1 MVTMTELDLSPQEL
15 EQTLKRFGAIQEELN
30 YQQAQKSLRD
40 LVRNVA
46 LRPQEAQALEQD
58 LSQLMALL
66 EKLEQ
71 SVVQIAAFGMVG
83 RGKSSV
89 LNALV
94 GQPVFVA
101 GPVHGVTQRPQTVH
115 WPLAAGCQE
124 ATLTAWGNA
133 QIQLIDTPGID
144 EVQGEAREA
153 MARAVAEQTDLILFV
168 VSGDI
173 SQVEYKALSQL
184 REIGKPML
192 LVFNKIDQYPEADRQ
207 LIYETIREQRVRELL
222 SPEEIVMVAA
232 HPLQTELIQT
242 STGEWQRRRF
252 RGPAQV
258 ANLRL
263 KILAILEREGKSLVA
278 LNALLG
284 ADQINTKVVQQKMR
298 LREALAN
305 QIIQRTV
312 ITKAVALALN
322 PVTALDL
329 FSGAVIDVA
338 MILSLS
344 RLYQIPMTQ
353 RAAIALLQ
361 KIGVSMGG
369 VSASE
374 VLANLGLSSLK
385 GILGLTLP
393 VTGGVTLG
401 PYLAIAISQAGVAG
415 VASYAIGAVTK
426 TYLANGA
433 AWGPDGPKTAVTQ
446 ILASLDE
453 ASVLR
458 RLRGE
463 IQAKVRL
470 ALIPQTRSPGVSQ
483 KVT

>member
-1 MVTMTELDLSPQEL
+1 MTELHFNSQDL
-15 EQTLKRFGAIQEELN
+15 EQTLQSFGAMQEELN

-40 LVRNVA
+40 LVRNLE
-46 LRPQEAQALEQD
+46 LRPREQRGLEQD
-58 LSQLMALL
+58 LAQLSNLL

-83 RGKSSV
+83 RGKSSL

-94 GQPVFVA
+94 GRPVFA
-101 GPVHGVTQRPQTVH
+101 SGPVHGVTQSPQAVH
-115 WPLAAGCQE
+115 WPLSSGCQE

-144 EVQGEAREA
+144 EVNGEAREA
-153 MARAVAEQTDLILFV
+153 IARAVAEQTDLILFV

-173 SQVEYKALSQL
+173 SQVEYQALSQL

-207 LIYETIREQRVRELL
+207 LIYETIRDQRVRQLL
-222 SPEEIVMVAA
+222 SPEEIVLVAA
-232 HPLQTELIQT
+232 HPLQTEAVQ
-242 STGEWQRRRF
+242 SRAGQWQRHQF

-263 KILAILEREGKSLVA
+263 KILNILEREGKSLVA

-284 ADQINTKVVQQKMR
+284 ADQINTKIVQQKMR

-305 QIIQRTV
+305 QIIHRTV
-312 ITKAVALALN
+312 MTKAVALALN

-338 MILSLS
+338 MILALS

-353 RAAIALLQ
+353 RAAVALLQ

-385 GILGLTLP
+385 GLLGLTVP
-393 VTGGVTLG
+393 VTAGVTLG
-401 PYLAIAISQAGVAG
+401 PYLAIAVSQASVAG
-415 VASYAIGAVTK
+415 VASYAIGQVTK
-426 TYLANGA
+426 TYLANGS
-433 AWGPDGPKTAVTQ
+433 AWGPEGPKTAVTQ

-463 IQAKVRL
+463 LREKLRL
-470 ALIPQTRSPGVSQ
+470 ALTPQTGSPGFP
-483 KVT
+483 

>member
-1 MVTMTELDLSPQEL
+1 MTELHLNPQEL
-15 EQTLKRFGAIQEELN
+15 EQTLQSFGAMQEELN

-40 LVRNVA
+40 LVRNLE
-46 LRPQEAQALEQD
+46 LRPQEQQGLEQD
-58 LSQLMALL
+58 LAQLSNLL

-71 SVVQIAAFGMVG
+71 AVVQIAAFGMVG

-89 LNALV
+89 LNALM
-94 GQPVFVA
+94 GRPVFAA
-101 GPVHGVTQRPQTVH
+101 GPVHGVTQSPQTVH
-115 WPLAAGCQE
+115 WPLSAGCQE
-124 ATLTAWGNA
+124 ATLAAWGNA

-144 EVQGEAREA
+144 EVNGEAREA
-153 MARAVAEQTDLILFV
+153 IARAVAEQTDLILFV

-173 SQVEYKALSQL
+173 SQVEYQALSQL

-192 LVFNKIDQYPEADRQ
+192 LVFNKIDQYPAADRQ
-207 LIYETIREQRVRELL
+207 LIYETIRDQRVRELL

-232 HPLQTELIQT
+232 HPLQTEAIQT
-242 STGEWQRRRF
+242 STGQWQRRQC

-258 ANLRL
+258 VDLRL
-263 KILAILEREGKSLVA
+263 KILEILEREGKSLVA

-284 ADQINTKVVQQKMR
+284 ADQINTKVIQQKMR
-298 LREALAN
+298 LRETLAN
-305 QIIQRTV
+305 QIIHRAV
-312 ITKAVALALN
+312 VTKAVALALN

-338 MILSLS
+338 MILALS

-353 RAAIALLQ
+353 RAAVALLQ

-385 GILGLTLP
+385 GLLGLTVP
-393 VTGGVTLG
+393 VTAGVTLG
-401 PYLAIAISQAGVAG
+401 PYLAIAVSQASVAG
-415 VASYAIGAVTK
+415 VASYAIGQVTK

-433 AWGPDGPKTAVTQ
+433 AWGPEGPKTTVTQ

-463 IQAKVRL
+463 LRMKIRL
-470 ALIPQTRSPGVSQ
+470 ALTPQTGSPGFPQ
-483 KVT
+483 KVG